1 MVLFFRKSLKNKNEK
16 MSEGLKEQ
24 FWFPAD
30 WERHEAVWL
39 AWPPEDWVVGD
50 GLHARDA
57 HCRVV
62 CALLP
67 HVRVELLVNSA
78 AEAADVAARVAAVRG
93 DCRGLTCRTVP
104 HTDIWMRD
112 FGPVFVRPFGSTS
125 NSSEG
130 TPTVLRFDWTAWG
143 YLWHSTQ
150 PRDVVLAVC

>member
-1 MVLFFRKSLKNKNEK
+1 MTEGKEK
-16 MSEGLKEQ
+16 Q

-30 WERHEAVWL
+30 WETHEAVWL
-39 AWPPEDWVVGD
+39 AWPPEDWVVGE

-78 AEAADVAARVAAVRG
+78 AEAADVAARVAAAHG
-93 DCRGLTCRTVP
+93 DCSRLTCRTVP

-112 FGPVFVRPFGSTS
+112 FGPVFVRPHDDSP
-125 NSSEG
+125 
-130 TPTVLRFDWTAWG
+130 TPTVLCFDWTTWG

-150 PRDVVLAVC
+150 PRSVVLAVC

>member
-93 DCRGLTCRTVP
+93 DCCGLTCRTVP

-150 PRDVVLAVC
+150 PRDVVLSVC